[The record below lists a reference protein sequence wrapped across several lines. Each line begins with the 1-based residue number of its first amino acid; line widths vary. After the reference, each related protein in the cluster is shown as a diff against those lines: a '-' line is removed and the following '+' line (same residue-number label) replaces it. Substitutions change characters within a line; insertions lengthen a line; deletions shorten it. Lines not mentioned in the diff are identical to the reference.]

1 MPDRASLDQI
11 VPARARLR
19 RLGPQTRESNNQQQP
34 PNSTS
39 PHPTSPHHHTPPLSD
54 PRRSSPHHNTPHPT
68 TIPYHPSQTLA
79 DPIKLNKWQLADL
92 PTDSLSTQNGIIMDV
107 ARRWPLIIDPQG
119 QANRYIKSMGKV
131 N

>member
-1 MPDRASLDQI
+1 MA
-11 VPARARLR
+11 
-19 RLGPQTRESNNQQQP
+19 
-34 PNSTS
+34 
-39 PHPTSPHHHTPPLSD
+39 HTD
-54 PRRSSPHHNTPHPT
+54 GCDVE
-68 TIPYHPSQTLA
+68 QTLA

-131 N
+131 SESVVKSLAVGHSSGSSGHAPPLPTNPDQP